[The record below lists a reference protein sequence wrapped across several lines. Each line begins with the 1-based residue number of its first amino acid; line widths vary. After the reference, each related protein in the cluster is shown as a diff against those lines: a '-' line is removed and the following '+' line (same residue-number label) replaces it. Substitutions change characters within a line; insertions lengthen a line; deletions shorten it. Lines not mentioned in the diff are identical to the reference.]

1 MTYVAVAANQR
12 TQTHNYRYYLWV
24 YELVW
29 RACHEDWPSIHMG

>member
-24 YELVW
+24 YELV
-29 RACHEDWPSIHMG
+29 